1 MLTVMN
7 LQCTHASPD
16 IAHGYV
22 DALAGPAHGT
32 HLPQHLWIMGLKT
45 SAPVG
50 PGISAQPGLYYRGV
64 FRPLVLSWV
73 GGTARCKYQLG
84 PPPLP
89 EGHGVSMAYICLS
102 DVVRSVPLVVDTQP
116 QQEAEGP

>member
-32 HLPQHLWIMGLKT
+32 HRPQHLWIMGLKT

-73 GGTARCKYQLG
+73 GGTARGNY
-84 PPPLP
+84 
-89 EGHGVSMAYICLS
+89 
-102 DVVRSVPLVVDTQP
+102 
-116 QQEAEGP
+116 